1 MYCYEI
7 HDPSSFLNITINA
20 SMKSIIWRGGII
32 TPAKAMPR
40 PLSLPGSALILLSA
54 KIPSTKATGAAGIQ
68 RYTIKLTIAQTREA
82 IARGSLCSGPVKFD
96 WSFDGDTGGG
106 GIGGGNEF
114 TVEP

>member
-1 MYCYEI
+1 MPPVRPI
-7 HDPSSFLNITINA
+7 AMNDK
-20 SMKSIIWRGGII
+20 SMRRGKPAPRII
-32 TPAKAMPR
+32 PAKAMPR
-40 PLSLPGSALILLSA
+40 PLSFLGSALILLSD
-54 KIPSTKATGAAGIQ
+54 KIPNTKAIGAAIME
-68 RYTIKLTIAQTREA
+68 RISVKLTIPQTREA

>member
-1 MYCYEI
+1 M
-7 HDPSSFLNITINA
+7 TR
-20 SMKSIIWRGGII
+20 II
-32 TPAKAMPR
+32 PAKAMPR

-54 KIPSTKATGAAGIQ
+54 KIPSTKARGNSGTPNCRPKKNFKQ
-68 RYTIKLTIAQTREA
+68 LPIAQTREA

>member
-1 MYCYEI
+1 MYCYEN
-7 HDPSSFLNITINA
+7 HDPSELLNTTIAA
-20 SMKSIIWRGGII
+20 SIASIIWRGGII
-32 TPAKAMPR
+32 IPAKAMPR

-54 KIPSTKATGAAGIQ
+54 KIPSTKATGAVIIQ
-68 RYTIKLTIAQTREA
+68 RTNVKLTIAQTREA

-96 WSFDGDTGGG
+96 WSFDGDMGGG